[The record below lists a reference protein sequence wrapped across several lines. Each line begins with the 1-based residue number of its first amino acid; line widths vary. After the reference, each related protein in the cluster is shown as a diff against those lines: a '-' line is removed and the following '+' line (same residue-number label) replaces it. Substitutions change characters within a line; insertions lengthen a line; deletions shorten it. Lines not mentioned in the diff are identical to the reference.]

1 MQLNHYLNF
10 QGQTEAA
17 FNFYRSVFGGEFAM
31 LSRYA
36 DIPPQ
41 DRVTLSDLEKNYIL
55 HVSLPINDFTI
66 LMGSD
71 TAEHFCAQSG
81 TPFTQATNHYISI
94 NLDKNEQNDAHRL
107 STALSEHGQ
116 IEMPL
121 DKTFWGA
128 LYGAFTDQFGI
139 KWMINCQLE

>member
-17 FNFYRSVFGGEFAM
+17 FNFYQTIFGGEFAM

-36 DIPPQ
+36 DIPTQESSP
-41 DRVTLSDLEKNYIL
+41 LSEEEKNYIL
-55 HVSLPINDFTI
+55 HISLPINDHTI

-71 TAEHFCAQSG
+71 TTDHFCTQSNL
-81 TPFTQATNHYISI
+81 PFIKGSNHYISI
-94 NLDKNEQNDAHRL
+94 NLDQSEQTEAQRLFESLSKN
-107 STALSEHGQ
+107 GQ